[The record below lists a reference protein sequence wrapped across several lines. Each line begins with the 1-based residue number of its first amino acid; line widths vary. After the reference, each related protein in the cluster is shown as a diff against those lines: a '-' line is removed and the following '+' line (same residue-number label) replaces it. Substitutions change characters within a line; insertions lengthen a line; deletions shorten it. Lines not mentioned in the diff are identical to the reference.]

1 MFMENALEN
10 FEISISSATCLKS
23 NNTIFSDINY
33 ILKSGELLLVM
44 GPNGC
49 GKTTF
54 IKSICG
60 IQKLEEGAIKLNNVD
75 ISHGDSQHLG
85 SFLYIGHK
93 NSLNDNLT
101 VFENLEYL
109 CALDRSI
116 QNNIKSE
123 ITRNLSFFGIEN
135 YKNYLVSK
143 LSEGNKKKTSLT
155 RLLLTNKKVWLLD
168 EPLNGIDTKAISTLK
183 KVMIQHLKQ
192 NGSILFSSHVNLN
205 MQLTRRIILKK
216 IIKKLNIQ
224 LLDKWENFK

>member
-1 MFMENALEN
+1 MYMENALEN

-23 NNTIFSDINY
+23 NSTIFSDINY

-75 ISHGDSQHLG
+75 ISDGDSQHLR

-93 NSLNDNLT
+93 NSLNESLT

-116 QNNIKSE
+116 QNDIKSE
-123 ITRNLSFFGIEN
+123 IKRTLSFFGIEN

-168 EPLNGIDTKAISTLK
+168 EPLSYLDENGAKQVLK
-183 KVMIQHLKQ
+183 LLNNHLI
-192 NGSILFSSHVNLN
+192 GGGIIIASSH
-205 MQLTRRIILKK
+205 IDFSA
-216 IIKKLNIQ
+216 NIDNSKVFYMDNS
-224 LLDKWENFK
+224 L

>member
-1 MFMENALEN
+1 MYMENALEN

-33 ILKSGELLLVM
+33 VLKSGELLIVM

-75 ISHGDSQHLG
+75 ISDGESQHLG
-85 SFLYIGHK
+85 NFLYIGHK
-93 NSLNDNLT
+93 NSLNESLT

-116 QNNIKSE
+116 QNDIKSE
-123 ITRNLSFFGIEN
+123 ITSNLSFFGIKS

-168 EPLNGIDTKAISTLK
+168 EPLSYLDDNGTKQVLK
-183 KVMIQHLKQ
+183 LLNNHLE
-192 NGSILFSSHVNLN
+192 GGGIIIASSHIDFSVNIDN
-205 MQLTRRIILKK
+205 SKVFYM
-216 IIKKLNIQ
+216 
-224 LLDKWENFK
+224 DKSI

>member
-1 MFMENALEN
+1 MENALKN

-85 SFLYIGHK
+85 NFLYIGHK
-93 NSLNDNLT
+93 NSLNDSLT

-116 QNNIKSE
+116 QNDVKSE
-123 ITRNLSFFGIEN
+123 ITRTLSLFGIEN

-168 EPLNGIDTKAISTLK
+168 EPLSYLDDNGVKQVLK
-183 KVMIQHLKQ
+183 LLNNHLK
-192 NGSILFSSHVNLN
+192 GGGIIIASSH
-205 MQLTRRIILKK
+205 IDFSA
-216 IIKKLNIQ
+216 NIDNSKVFYMDNS
-224 LLDKWENFK
+224 L

>member
-1 MFMENALEN
+1 MYMENALEN
-10 FEISISSATCLKS
+10 FDISISSATCLKS
-23 NNTIFSDINY
+23 NNTIFSNINY

-75 ISHGDSQHLG
+75 ISDGDSQHLG

-93 NSLNDNLT
+93 NSLNDSLT

-116 QNNIKSE
+116 QNDIKSK
-123 ITRNLSFFGIEN
+123 ITRTLGFFGIEN

-168 EPLNGIDTKAISTLK
+168 EPLSYLDDSGAKQVLKLLNNHLIGGGIIIA
-183 KVMIQHLKQ
+183 
-192 NGSILFSSHVNLN
+192 SSHINFSP
-205 MQLTRRIILKK
+205 
-216 IIKKLNIQ
+216 NIDNSKVFYMDNS
-224 LLDKWENFK
+224 L

>member
-1 MFMENALEN
+1 MYMENALEN

-75 ISHGDSQHLG
+75 ISHGESQHRG
-85 SFLYIGHK
+85 NFLYIGHK
-93 NSLNDNLT
+93 NSLNESLT

-116 QNNIKSE
+116 QNDIKSE
-123 ITRNLSFFGIEN
+123 ITSNLSFFGIKS

-168 EPLNGIDTKAISTLK
+168 EPLSYLDDNGAKQVLK
-183 KVMIQHLKQ
+183 LLNNHLI
-192 NGSILFSSHVNLN
+192 GGGIIIASSH
-205 MQLTRRIILKK
+205 IDFSA
-216 IIKKLNIQ
+216 NIDNSKVFYMDNS
-224 LLDKWENFK
+224 L